1 MFPTK
6 LELDILYA
14 ERLREAEQHRRAR
27 NMEPVPGP
35 FARLFARL
43 TATKARPAAPRDV
56 EAFNKAVCEA
66 VTSR

>member
-6 LELDILYA
+6 LELDALYA
-14 ERLREAEQHRRAR
+14 ERLRDAEQYRLSRS
-27 NMEPVPGP
+27 MERVPGP

-43 TATKARPAAPRDV
+43 TAAKPRPVPARDV